1 MLVQVI
7 SVTFEKDVTG
17 YGRKMGRNGGG
28 NGIHMED
35 PHPYTEV
42 EFDSRVGD
50 GSTYFKYGTFTPGIG
65 IRYRT
70 ENPANTESNGSGDY
84 KPRKTGEGLPWDLQ
98 SAPFVGVE
106 PLHIHTMVENT
117 VLIVCLRNQ
126 SKN

>member
-28 NGIHMED
+28 NGINMED
-35 PHPYTEV
+35 PHPYTDAEL
-42 EFDSRVGD
+42 D
-50 GSTYFKYGTFTPGIG
+50 GRAGVNGFKYGSYTPGKG
-65 IRYRT
+65 IIYRT
-70 ENPANTESNGSGDY
+70 ENPSNTEAYGSGDY
-84 KPRKTGEGLPWDLQ
+84 KPRKTGQGLPWDLQ
-98 SAPFVGVE
+98 SALFVGVE
-106 PLHIHTMVENT
+106 LSHIHMMVENT

>member
-28 NGIHMED
+28 NGINMED
-35 PHPYTEV
+35 PHPYTNAEL
-42 EFDSRVGD
+42 D
-50 GSTYFKYGTFTPGIG
+50 GRAGVNGFKYGSYTPGKG
-65 IRYRT
+65 IIYRT
-70 ENPANTESNGSGDY
+70 ENPSNTEAYGSGDY
-84 KPRKTGEGLPWDLQ
+84 KPRKTGQGLPWDLQ
-98 SAPFVGVE
+98 SALFVGVE
-106 PLHIHTMVENT
+106 LSHIHMMVENT